1 MTMTHGEIVRYA
13 EAGGRRNIGVR
24 FDAPD
29 APTVLITPA
38 ATPDGQAQAEAFAL
52 DIALTISG
60 LRQQIFAA
68 EIRTEA
74 ARDSA
79 ARARA
84 KAGDLEERLRR
95 ACGERAGYAAGAFYA
110 REAEGAVWLLGDF
123 AKGWSAFG
131 LRFDSWADLA
141 SERPE
146 LRPVGCGHD
155 ATGTYVTMMEV
166 ALEGAAARALEG
178 FPS

>member
-1 MTMTHGEIVRYA
+1 M
-13 EAGGRRNIGVR
+13 NIEV
-24 FDAPD
+24 
-29 APTVLITPA
+29 
-38 ATPDGQAQAEAFAL
+38 
-52 DIALTISG
+52 
-60 LRQQIFAA
+60 
-68 EIRTEA
+68 
-74 ARDSA
+74 
-79 ARARA
+79 
-84 KAGDLEERLRR
+84 GDLEERLRR
-95 ACGERAGYAAGAFYA
+95 ACGQRVGHAAGTFYA
-110 REAEGAVWLLGDF
+110 RPAEDGAVWLLGDI